1 MPEVNAFTLLA
12 ALDSAVAVLAGV
24 CARAEGRLESLMGA
38 KGELST
44 PERLLQRFAAAHS
57 GLSDLLDPPA
67 PAEKKEKQ
75 RGLLDAMFGGRA
87 AAPAEPDA
95 ATRYPPPV
103 TPALSRE
110 PSGSGPARLPAL
122 DTLRTTG
129 PTNSGGG
136 PGVEN
141 PFDDAPPPRPPPQQ
155 APPPPPLPSLPVQP
169 AAPPPPPPK
178 VAAVTVQPQPVPVV
192 PVAMPPPR
200 PVAAPTMPAAPA
212 PRSDPFDDFFDNAP
226 QTPAPQMPPPL
237 PQAPPVAP
245 IAVAPALVHTASVS
259 RHGGL
264 LTVHLQSAVAASC
277 TETVNVVF
285 QGDRVARACL
295 RGVFTTA
302 LPGPPAA
309 SPALL
314 SLDMPSGSTLRTRP
328 GSCTPHSS
336 PGVVAITAAGPCCAY
351 QISPEASAAAV
362 PLRLHSAAAR
372 PGSGA
377 AVVLAVRVMCGPQTP
392 VVSRVVV
399 EAPAPEGAVG
409 PPLAVS
415 PAGQWSQS
423 TRCVRW
429 ELPGVPPGGRA
440 LLRASFAVAAVSG
453 PQRPVEASARLLCV
467 MPYALGDR

>member
-1 MPEVNAFTLLA
+1 MNAFTLLA
-12 ALDSAVAVLAGV
+12 ALDAAVAVLGGV
-24 CARAEGRLESLMGA
+24 CSRAEGRLESLMGA

-95 ATRYPPPV
+95 ATLYPPPV

-122 DTLRTTG
+122 DTLRTAG
-129 PTNSGGG
+129 PTSGGG

-141 PFDDAPPPRPPPQQ
+141 PFDDAPPPVARPPRQQ
-155 APPPPPLPSLPVQP
+155 ATQPPLPPLPLQP

-178 VAAVTVQPQPVPVV
+178 AAAAMLQPQPVPV
-192 PVAMPPPR
+192 AMPQPR
-200 PVAAPTMPAAPA
+200 PAAAPPIAEAPGA
-212 PRSDPFDDFFDNAP
+212 PRADPFDDFFDAAP
-226 QTPAPQMPPPL
+226 VTPAPQMPVPQ
-237 PQAPPVAP
+237 PQAPLQAP
-245 IAVAPALVHTASVS
+245 MTSAPAPVHMASVS
-259 RHGGL
+259 RHGGMV
-264 LTVHLQSAVAASC
+264 TVHLQSAAPASC
-277 TETVNVVF
+277 TETVHAVF
-285 QGDRVARACL
+285 QGDRAMRACL
-295 RGVFTTA
+295 RGVFTTSP
-302 LPGPPAA
+302 PGPSAA

-314 SLDMPSGSTLRTRP
+314 SLDLPGGSTLRTRP
-328 GSCTPHSS
+328 GSCTAHSS
-336 PGVVAITAAGPCCAY
+336 PGVVAITAAGQSCAY
-351 QISPEASAAAV
+351 QLSAEASAAAV
-362 PLRLHSAAAR
+362 PLRLHAAVAS

-392 VVSRVVV
+392 VVSGVIV
-399 EAPAPEGAVG
+399 EAPAPEGAMG

-415 PAGQWSQS
+415 PAGQWNQS

-440 LLRASFAVAAVSG
+440 LLRASFAAEAVTG